1 MFDSS
6 HLVLRTNIHLDV
18 WHVVFGLFFF
28 SAWES
33 REAGLRID
41 VIIRVYVNTL
51 SGRRLARRVRLL
63 RDAFR
68 LEMQLRD
75 TGDCELIGELLG
87 VGDAPVDVVHCLRDD
102 RWQELL
108 NAAGI

>member
-1 MFDSS
+1 M
-6 HLVLRTNIHLDV
+6 VIRTNIFHEV
-18 WHVVFGLFFF
+18 WHLVFGLFFF
-28 SAWES
+28 SARES
-33 REAGLRID
+33 RQSGAVLRID
-41 VIIRVYVNTL
+41 VIIRVHVNTL

-75 TGDCELIGELLG
+75 TGDCELFGELLG

-108 NAAGI
+108 NASGV